1 MSFFSHFFSPTIHMT
16 DTKVYNGENQR
27 RDVET
32 ELTENNFH
40 DILTNWTFSETKV
53 PLCDTRSSRMPTG
66 QHVWVAN
73 YTIKY
78 SNYLCIQ
85 RTSTLILSKSEAAR
99 FQQREKQE
107 VETSG
112 LGPSRT
118 PRTDISIYS
127 PRHFNSS
134 SQTTPFPAPKPALT
148 TALVAFP
155 MFNILHTTFAS
166 TMSHESS
173 QTVPYLPLWRTWH
186 RKRCH
191 LTRVQLIKT
200 RWSAWNN
207 PKRAIRLGV

>member
-1 MSFFSHFFSPTIHMT
+1 M
-16 DTKVYNGENQR
+16 
-27 RDVET
+27 
-32 ELTENNFH
+32 L
-40 DILTNWTFSETKV
+40 
-53 PLCDTRSSRMPTG
+53 TG

-78 SNYLCIQ
+78 SIYLCIQ
-85 RTSTLILSKSEAAR
+85 RTSNLILSKSEAAC
-99 FQQREKQE
+99 FQQREEKE
-107 VETSG
+107 VKRAAWD
-112 LGPSRT
+112 LLRT
-118 PRTDISIYS
+118 RRTDISIYS

-191 LTRVQLIKT
+191 LTRVQLVKT